1 MDFVVFC
8 VNPGTDKG
16 LGGRGSLRRV
26 VRVVR
31 QSDRYTTQLNLK
43 ERESHRR
50 KKTKKRREK

>member
-16 LGGRGSLRRV
+16 LGGRGSLWRV

-50 KKTKKRREK
+50 KKTKKKQEK

>member
-16 LGGRGSLRRV
+16 LGGRGSLWRV

-43 ERESHRR
+43 EREPQ
-50 KKTKKRREK
+50 EEEN